1 MLLLANGC
9 SHTAGAEIEYLLQ
22 GDCYEK
28 AYPKWCADALG
39 WEYENIAD
47 SGASQERIIR
57 TTIQWVGRN
66 YKKYKNKE
74 VFVVIMWSAPGRTE
88 FYDDRINQYRQIVPN
103 NDVVY
108 KQEFTNTQYI
118 YYKSY
123 VAVQHRQTQMIKWY
137 NNVIL
142 MQNYLYNLG
151 INYLFLNATETL
163 PVSTP
168 SNSAQFLHLAAQ
180 INYKKYPWA
189 NIQENSY
196 FNILK
201 KRGFNS
207 PLHAPSGGH
216 LGEDAHKYYGEYLAK
231 YIKENL

>member
-57 TTIQWVGRN
+57 TTIQWLGRN

-123 VAVQHRQTQMIKWY
+123 VAVQHRHAQMIKWY

-142 MQNYLYNLG
+142 MQNYLSNLG

-168 SNSAQFLHLAAQ
+168 SNSAQFLPLSAQ

-189 NIQENSY
+189 HISENSY
-196 FNILK
+196 FNLLS
-201 KRGFNS
+201 KRGFKCPS
-207 PLHAPSGGH
+207 HAPSGGH
-216 LGEDAHKYYGEYLAK
+216 FGEDAHKFYGNNLAK
-231 YIKENL
+231 YINNG